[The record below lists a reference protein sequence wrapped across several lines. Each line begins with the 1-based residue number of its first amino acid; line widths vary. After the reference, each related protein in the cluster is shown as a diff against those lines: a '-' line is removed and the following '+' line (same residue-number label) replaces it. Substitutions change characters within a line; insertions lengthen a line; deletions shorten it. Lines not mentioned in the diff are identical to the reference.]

1 MKILSKTQK
10 EIIEKFQNN
19 FDKLT
24 YAQQIIL
31 EQIYIK
37 CNTHTIDNESDFQDL
52 HWDDVYSVY
61 YDNIGK

>member
-31 EQIYIK
+31 EQIYSK
-37 CNTHTIDNESDFQDL
+37 SNTHTIDNELDFQDL

>member
-31 EQIYIK
+31 EQIYSK
-37 CNTHTIDNESDFQDL
+37 SNTHTIDNELDFQDL

-61 YDNIGK
+61 YDNFS

>member
-1 MKILSKTQK
+1 MKQLMK
-10 EIIEKFQNN
+10 EEKNIITKFQSN

-31 EQIYIK
+31 EQVYLK
-37 CNTHTIDNESDFQDL
+37 CNIHTIDNGYDFQDL

-61 YDNIGK
+61 YDNFNE

>member
-1 MKILSKTQK
+1 MRNLKEKQK
-10 EIIEKFQNN
+10 NTIATFRAN

-24 YAQQIIL
+24 YAQQVIL
-31 EQIYIK
+31 DQIYSK
-37 CNTHTIDNESDFQDL
+37 CDIHTINNEYDFQDL